1 MTTSE
6 SAGRTGVLESFLAD
20 AVVDD
25 YADVPVGEERGGRFR
40 GQWGAAL
47 VLLAIGA
54 LIAVAVIS
62 TQASDAQRAQTR
74 EALSARVSTLTASV
88 SELQGTVDARTAEVD
103 ALRDRV
109 LSDGD
114 IVSVQSQID
123 GLAAEAAATAVAGAG
138 VVVTV
143 DDAADASADS
153 LDRVLDRDL
162 QDIVNALWR
171 GGAVAVGVNDQRL
184 TATTA
189 IRGAGEAIL
198 VNYQPL
204 TRPYRVSA
212 VAADGTP
219 IDVTGVTSL
228 LDSLSRD
235 YGLVTDLADGDVAL
249 PAGEVRSPRFA
260 EVSEGGSTP

>member
-1 MTTSE
+1 MTTPE
-6 SAGRTGVLESFLAD
+6 GAGRTGVLESFLAD
-20 AVVDD
+20 AVIDD
-25 YADVPVGEERGGRFR
+25 YADVPAGKGGPSRVR

-54 LIAVAVIS
+54 LVAIAVIS

-74 EALSARVSTLTASV
+74 EALSDRVSALTASV
-88 SELQGTVDARTAEVD
+88 SELQASVDARTAEVD

-114 IVSVQSQID
+114 VASVQAQID
-123 GLAAEAAATAVAGAG
+123 GLAAGAAATAVAGTG
-138 VVVTV
+138 VIVTV
-143 DDAADASADS
+143 DDAPDASADS
-153 LDRVLDRDL
+153 LERVLDRDL

-204 TRPYRVSA
+204 ARPYRVSA
-212 VAADGTP
+212 LGSDGAP
-219 IDVTGVTSL
+219 IDTTGVSSL
-228 LDSLSRD
+228 LDGLARD
-235 YGLVTDLADGDVAL
+235 YGLVTDLAQGDVAL

-260 EVSEGGSTP
+260 EVSKGGSTP